1 MVERCCCGTLVEVE
15 SHTVQFSM
23 SVVSKTLSFNLHRA
37 VSFVFIQFMTSSNK
51 LAEKV
56 RVSLKYE
63 EAKRR

>member
-1 MVERCCCGTLVEVE
+1 
-15 SHTVQFSM
+15 M
-23 SVVSKTLSFNLHRA
+23 SVDSKTLSFNLHRA